1 MNRLP
6 EITMMTRQETNGN
19 LQATNATM
27 SDAGTNTYRV
37 VAVGATPDQS
47 QTPNNNTTRSVVSQ
61 APSSMATI
69 IVPEGGVGVIVPGA
83 VYPFHLF
90 RYPDEEDYNLYL
102 SNKRENKY
110 LEQVLSALEGHV
122 SLYSL
127 LLHKLIKYR

>member
-1 MNRLP
+1 
-6 EITMMTRQETNGN
+6 
-19 LQATNATM
+19 M

-69 IVPEGGVGVIVPGA
+69 I